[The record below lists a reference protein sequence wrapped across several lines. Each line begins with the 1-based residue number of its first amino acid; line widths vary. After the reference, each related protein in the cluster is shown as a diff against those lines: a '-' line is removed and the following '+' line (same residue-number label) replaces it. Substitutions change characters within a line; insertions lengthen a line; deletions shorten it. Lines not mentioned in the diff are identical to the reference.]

1 LNLNHAHTPPELSSI
16 NQSLQDCFDAEMVD
30 ELHLK
35 ILVEQRAKL
44 VDKLLKS
51 MKTEQR
57 KQFAN
62 LEVKINELLIEQVSA
77 LRDVA
82 KDALSSVAKSSR
94 AIKQY
99 QQV

>member
-1 LNLNHAHTPPELSSI
+1 
-16 NQSLQDCFDAEMVD
+16 MVD

-57 KQFAN
+57 KQFAK